1 MSQKSPIGERTRKKL
16 KRWTRGGYKVKCND
30 IRRFRELGL
39 IERVSGNAPGG
50 GYASY
55 DALTTK
61 GRRLLMGFD
70 VSGPESKE
78 ARP

>member
-1 MSQKSPIGERTRKKL
+1 MNQETRIGEGTRKKL

-30 IRRFRELGL
+30 IRRFHELGL
-39 IERVSGNAPGG
+39 IDRVSGNFQGG

-55 DALTTK
+55 DVLTAK
-61 GRRLLMGFD
+61 GRRLLMGHD
-70 VSGPESKE
+70 VNGFGPTE

>member
-1 MSQKSPIGERTRKKL
+1 VSQKTQIGERTRKKL
-16 KRWTRGGYKVKCND
+16 KRWTRGGYKVSCHD

-50 GYASY
+50 GYVSY
-55 DALTTK
+55 DALTIR
-61 GRRLLMGFD
+61 GRRLLLSFD
-70 VSGPESKE
+70 VSGPTQE